1 MQHCRRFKKRK
12 VAFNLFFYLYGGC
25 TDGKLGHGGKWA
37 FLKIELC
44 LRVKLVTL
52 VLEDPFLKRLD
63 VLNLLEAILKEF
75 SFFVLKDFNN
85 FLLNHDSKQF
95 ELT

>member
-1 MQHCRRFKKRK
+1 M
-12 VAFNLFFYLYGGC
+12 
-25 TDGKLGHGGKWA
+25 
-37 FLKIELC
+37 
-44 LRVKLVTL
+44 RVKLVTL

-75 SFFVLKDFNN
+75 SFSVLKDFNN

-95 ELT
+95 QLS